1 MAIPVPTV
9 ERRLLSE
16 LGALADRIR
25 VLRAEGHPNGEHIKP
40 LEAQTSLKW
49 QELRLLRAGPINSDQ
64 FPPELGLPNRRPPK
78 TITALPGDPSQTP
91 AAQALAAQARA
102 ASARAA
108 HVRAA
113 LPLILPASIPA
124 PSLLPPRLR
133 AALTPL
139 DPAAP
144 RPDA

>member
-91 AAQALAAQARA
+91 AAQA
-102 ASARAA
+102 RAA

-124 PSLLPPRLR
+124 PSLLPTRLR